1 MSDELGFGSTSRGT
15 GAGADPN
22 ADPNPQTPLA
32 LVGPGSARRRGQL
45 RTALRHLISSHKQN
59 HLRRLFR
66 AFHTMSTRTAEQRSA
81 SYAAFDVLSAR
92 TALDDIRREAG
103 DSRRDS
109 RVCDDKSKHLTKHD
123 RPTEKLLAEAVTSNK
138 FDQSSGYSENFE
150 YLQSLVKS
158 QAGRYVCMFATYPEY
173 VLNACNSSSSTTRH
187 ELVVQLDAF
196 RNALSQLTENELDG
210 SNLAWTLKQ
219 LPETCGDRYAD
230 NNPEPTRS
238 AAQQASSTRFFG
250 YIDAGPCIAQVRRY
264 SKDAAV
270 WPPLWGIGKGSRLPG
285 GTIDSVSQIFIRA
298 FKNELFQQYFLI
310 SQRPENLDD
319 FDFVPEEHRSS
330 SPYSVLHVTFE
341 KWLLWD
347 SYLSNLFLD
356 YCNLAAIGLPA
367 LSWYTLL
374 EDIQSQVRNPH

>member
-22 ADPNPQTPLA
+22 ADPNPQTPLT

-45 RTALRHLISSHKQN
+45 RTALRHFISSHKQN

-92 TALDDIRREAG
+92 SALDDIRREAG

-109 RVCDDKSKHLTKHD
+109 RVYDDKSKHLTKHD

-330 SPYSVLHVTFE
+330 SPYSVLHVSFE

-347 SYLSNLFLD
+347 SYLSNLFLHACISCRKD
-356 YCNLAAIGLPA
+356 RTPELMESSP
-367 LSWYTLL
+367 S
-374 EDIQSQVRNPH
+374 